1 MKIRKFDFSEKG
13 PVITKDGEFL
23 HINDVI
29 LLLKEERETWQNCLE
44 SEKKHENPSEITKRM
59 ILRYEERV
67 DLLDTLLT
75 KIRKGE

>member
-23 HINDVI
+23 HINDVN

-44 SEKKHENPSEITKRM
+44 SEKKQENPSEFSKRM
-59 ILRYEERV
+59 MLRYEERIE
-67 DLLDTLLT
+67 LLDTLLT
-75 KIRKGE
+75 KIRKEE